1 MRTVKTEAELK
12 AAFEAKEKRIVVVGQ
27 MAEDMFNKSKR
38 KKKAKAA
45 GIAVALAS
53 LAAIPFT
60 LGASTAGV
68 AVGMG
73 LTIGSITIS
82 ATELALL
89 CGTAVALYGI
99 HKDSK
104 VEFKVNEKGEP
115 EVVIQPNYK
124 DYNPK

>member
-12 AAFEAKEKRIVVVGQ
+12 AAFEAKEKTIIVVGQ
-27 MAEDMFNKSKR
+27 MAEDMVNKSKR

-60 LGASTAGV
+60 LGASVGGV

-82 ATELALL
+82 TTELALL
-89 CGTAVALYGI
+89 CGTAVAIYGI
-99 HKDSK
+99 HKSSK
-104 VEFKVNEKGEP
+104 VTFKVNEKGEP
-115 EVVIQPNYK
+115 EVVIEPKYK
-124 DYNPK
+124 D

>member
-1 MRTVKTEAELK
+1 MRTVRTENELK
-12 AAFEAKEKRIVVVGQ
+12 AAFETKEKKTVVVGQ
-27 MAEDMFNKSKR
+27 MAKDMAKKSQR

-60 LGASTAGV
+60 LGASAPGV

-82 ATELALL
+82 TTELALL
-89 CGTAVALYGI
+89 CGTAVAIYGI
-99 HKDSK
+99 HKSSK
-104 VEFKVNEKGEP
+104 VTFRVNEKGEP
-115 EVVIQPNYK
+115 EVVIEPNY
-124 DYNPK
+124 

>member
-1 MRTVKTEAELK
+1 MRTVRTESELK
-12 AAFEAKEKRIVVVGQ
+12 AAFEAKEEKIIVVGQ
-27 MAEDMFNKSKR
+27 MAKDMAQKSQR

-53 LAAIPFT
+53 LAAIPFS
-60 LGASTAGV
+60 LGASAAGV

-82 ATELALL
+82 TTELALL
-89 CGTAVALYGI
+89 CGTAVAIYGI

-104 VEFKVNEKGEP
+104 VTFRVNEKGEP
-115 EVVIQPNYK
+115 EVVIEPNYK
-124 DYNPK
+124 D